1 MKYFPLFILLC
12 LVSVASSASPLHSK
26 LNHSVIIETDCD
38 NSDLRAIAILLNHN
52 RVRVTAIVVS
62 GDKIKPDRGIQKIRK
77 LLSVFNADTIPVFQ
91 AEDKRDTDKL
101 LNLTTQEKEKLSVI
115 SLGSGEISELIR
127 HNESFASGI
136 EDFIHSV
143 ENKSPYLAG
152 KVNERSFITEAGI
165 HYDMITNLYPG
176 NHLMDNVFIELYR
189 KQVTALAK
197 AFLMISPEAGEEEI
211 KPEELTALYLVNPE
225 LFSMALYDGIRKTS
239 IVTVYDEQTIKDL
252 LSDMITGRYKSGHFV
267 ALYGFPVNPELYTY
281 DIRMIMDQALKNY
294 GLDEWK
300 ACVMTDEFHGH
311 LGVYSIVGA
320 KMGIRAREYFGIG
333 TDLLSIISYAGSVT
347 PFSCMNDGLQVSTGA
362 TLGQGTIKLAAES
375 VTKPQ
380 AVFTYNGK
388 SIILRLKPEY
398 VNQLRAVI
406 EKGVKDYGLDDEGY
420 WNLVRQTS
428 IRFWLEW
435 DRNEI
440 FELQELSSESIK
452 F

>member
-1 MKYFPLFILLC
+1 MKYLPLLILLN
-12 LVSVASSASPLHSK
+12 LAYIPSSASPLHSK
-26 LNHSVIIETDCD
+26 LNHCVIIETDCE

-62 GDKIKPDRGIQKIRK
+62 GDKIKQDKGIQNIRN

-91 AEDKRDTDKL
+91 AVDKRDTDKL
-101 LNLTTQEKEKLSVI
+101 LNLVRKEKEKVSVI
-115 SLGSGEISELIR
+115 ALGSGEISELIR
-127 HNESFASGI
+127 YNESFASGI
-136 EDFIHSV
+136 DDFIHSV
-143 ENKSPYLAG
+143 EGKSPHLAG
-152 KVNERSFITEAGI
+152 KVKERSYITEAGI

-189 KQVTALAK
+189 KQETALAK
-197 AFLMISPEAGEEEI
+197 AFLMISPEAGENEL

-239 IVTVYDEQTIKDL
+239 IVTGYDEQSIKDL

-281 DIRMIMDQALKNY
+281 DIRMIMDEAIKRY

-347 PFSCMNDGLQVSTGA
+347 PFSCMSDGLQVSTGA
-362 TLGQGTIKLAAES
+362 TLGQGTIRLAADS
-375 VTKPQ
+375 ITKPQ
-380 AVFTYNGK
+380 AIFTYKGK
-388 SIILRLKPEY
+388 SIMVKLKPEY
-398 VNQLRAVI
+398 INQLREVI
-406 EKGVKDYGLDDEGY
+406 GKGVNDYGLEDEGY

-440 FELQELSSESIK
+440 FELEEIDGNSVKI
-452 F
+452 